1 MCPKKEGALA
11 SNEFISKFKMKAEH
25 CTEQIPDDCE
35 TLEERM
41 KATSLSDG
49 SDDESQGK
57 PNG

>member
-11 SNEFISKFKMKAEH
+11 SSEFISKFKIKPEH
-25 CTEQIPDDCE
+25 CTEEMPDDCE
-35 TLEERM
+35 TLEEGM

-49 SDDESQGK
+49 SDDESKGK